1 MALVFGGLP
10 EELQGCCAG
19 YLDTTSAGRF
29 GQANRACSR
38 LVEGQLAAA
47 KAVRAAAPFEKTRH
61 GNCITYR
68 NPTDSSKLLTFSML
82 TDGGLQRTQRYRCAC
97 RAGDFAVGIM
107 FINVA
112 QQATP
117 GVALALEALA
127 ACRLRRG
134 AADRD

>member
-1 MALVFGGLP
+1 
-10 EELQGCCAG
+10 
-19 YLDTTSAGRF
+19 
-29 GQANRACSR
+29 
-38 LVEGQLAAA
+38 
-47 KAVRAAAPFEKTRH
+47 
-61 GNCITYR
+61 
-68 NPTDSSKLLTFSML
+68 ML

-112 QQATP
+112 QQAAP